1 MEAKVVWLFVFVALY
16 WAYCIFWGIKGAMTA
31 RTASD
36 YFIAGRR
43 LSLWVFILAATAT
56 SFSGW
61 TFMGHPGLV
70 YRDGFQYAYAS
81 FYTITI
87 PFTGVMFLKRQ
98 WMLGKRYGYVT
109 PGEMLSDYFQ
119 GDAIRIL
126 TVLVALL
133 FSIPY
138 LGVQLGA
145 SGFLFSVLSNGLVST
160 NAGMWILSLVV
171 LIYVASGGL
180 KAVAYVDTLQCILL
194 AIGIIVTGII
204 ALNLAGGWGA
214 LNAGFAQLASQP
226 ELGKW
231 GATPDGH
238 NAYFAIPGVIQF
250 TAGLGKETPV
260 GGLWTGIMCLT
271 YMFALMGIQSAPAFT
286 MWAFGNADPKPFAPQ
301 QVWASSFCIGLILFF
316 FTAFQGMGAHI
327 LGANPAV
334 NEAGIALN
342 QSLNQPLGDIDPALI
357 LGRALNEGEVIETTG
372 QIIVAKPDSLVP
384 FYFNQIADAAPWLVG
399 LLAVCALAAM
409 QSTGAAYMSTAGG
422 MLTRDLYKRYL
433 NPTAGHG
440 TQKLFGRIGVAFIV
454 ISALLVATFSTD
466 ALVLLGGLA
475 VAFGF
480 QMWPSLAAVCWF
492 PWITRQG
499 ATLGL
504 AAGLLAVI
512 FTETI
517 GQQITGG
524 ALPWGRWPW
533 TIHSAGWG
541 IIFNLAVCLI
551 VSAMTQDSASR
562 EHRMKYHNFLR
573 EHASLSADKRKLV
586 PIAWIITLAWLFF
599 GIGPGAVIGN
609 TIFGA
614 PAAGVEGW
622 TFGIPSIWAWQI
634 LFWVLGVFMMWFL
647 AYKMEMSTVPETEIE
662 ALVEDIGDVAAS
674 PAAQSGAGGAAR

>member
-1 MEAKVVWLFVFVALY
+1 MAPKVIWLFVFVALY
-16 WAYCIFWGIKGAMTA
+16 WAYCIFWGIKCARAAHTA
-31 RTASD
+31 TD

-43 LSLWVFILAATAT
+43 LSMWVFILAATAT

-81 FYTITI
+81 FYAITI

-98 WMLGKRYGYVT
+98 WVLGKRFGYVT

-145 SGFLFSVLSNGLVST
+145 SGFLFNVLTDGLISVNVGMWVLS
-160 NAGMWILSLVV
+160 AVV
-171 LIYVASGGL
+171 LLYVASGGL
-180 KAVAYVDTLQCILL
+180 RAVAYVDTVQCILL
-194 AIGIIVTGII
+194 GLGIIITGLI
-204 ALNLAGGWGA
+204 ALNLAGGFAA
-214 LNAGFAQLASQP
+214 LNEGFAGLAASDV
-226 ELGKW
+226 GKW
-231 GATPDGH
+231 GLTADGH

-260 GGLWTGIMCLT
+260 GGLWTGVMVLT
-271 YMFALMGIQSAPAFT
+271 YMFALMGIQSAPAFS
-286 MWAFGNADPKPFAPQ
+286 MWSFGNKSPEPFAPQ
-301 QVWASSFCIGLILFF
+301 QVWASSFGIGLILFS
-316 FTAFQGMGAHI
+316 FTAFQGMGAHL
-327 LGANPAV
+327 LGGNPAV
-334 NEAGIALN
+334 TEAGLALVNVLPGAAIA
-342 QSLNQPLGDIDPALI
+342 
-357 LGRALNEGEVIETTG
+357 
-372 QIIVAKPDSLVP
+372 AKPDSLVP
-384 FYFNQIADAAPWLVG
+384 HYFNQIAESMPWLVG

-409 QSTGAAYMSTAGG
+409 QSTGAAYMSTAGA

-433 NPTAGHG
+433 NPSAGHG
-440 TQKLFGRIGVAFIV
+440 TQKFVGRLGVAFIV
-454 ISALLVATFSTD
+454 VSALMVATFSHD

-504 AAGLLAVI
+504 AAGLLGVI
-512 FTETI
+512 FTENF
-517 GQQITGG
+517 G
-524 ALPWGRWPW
+524 ASIAGTVGIELAWGRWPW

-541 IIFNLAVCLI
+541 MLLNLAVCLPI
-551 VSAMTQDSASR
+551 SAMTQNSSAKS
-562 EHRMKYHNFLR
+562 HRMKYHDFLR
-573 EHASLSADKRKLV
+573 EHASLPAAKKGLV
-586 PIAWIITLAWLFF
+586 PIAWGITLAWMFF

-609 TIFGA
+609 TIFGTPNDA
-614 PAAGVEGW
+614 TTWWV
-622 TFGIPSIWAWQI
+622 FGMPSIWVWQI
-634 LFWVLGVFMMWFL
+634 LFWILGVGMMWFL
-647 AYKMEMSTVPETEIE
+647 AYKMELSTMPSKEVH
-662 ALVEDIGDVAAS
+662 ALTEDIGDAS
-674 PAAQSGAGGAAR
+674 AQAGPAE

>member
-1 MEAKVVWLFVFVALY
+1 MEAKVLWLFVFVALY

-31 RTASD
+31 KTASD

-98 WMLGKRYGYVT
+98 WMLGKRFGYVT
-109 PGEMLSDYFQ
+109 PGEMLSDYFR

-126 TVLVALL
+126 VVLVALL

-145 SGFLFSVLSNGLVST
+145 SGFLFNVLTDGLIPVE
-160 NAGMWILSLVV
+160 AGMWVLSLVV

-180 KAVAYVDTLQCILL
+180 RAVAYVDTLQCILL
-194 AIGIIVTGII
+194 GLGIIVTGII
-204 ALNLAGGWGA
+204 ALNLAGGWDA
-214 LNAGFAQLASQP
+214 LNEGFARLAASDV
-226 ELGKW
+226 GKW
-231 GATPDGH
+231 GTTQGYGGGDY
-238 NAYFAIPGVIQF
+238 NAYFAIPGVIQW

-271 YMFALMGIQSAPAFT
+271 YMFALMGIQSAPAFS
-286 MWAFGNADPKPFAPQ
+286 MWAFGNQSPKPFAPQ

-316 FTAFQGMGAHI
+316 FTAFQGMGAHL

-334 NEAGIALN
+334 TEAGLAINDVLDGAAI
-342 QSLNQPLGDIDPALI
+342 S
-357 LGRALNEGEVIETTG
+357 
-372 QIIVAKPDSLVP
+372 AKPDSLVP
-384 FYFNQIADAAPWLVG
+384 YYFNQIADTLPWLVG

-433 NPTAGHG
+433 NPTASHA
-440 TQKLFGRIGVAFIV
+440 TQKLFGRFGVAFIV
-454 ISALLVATFSTD
+454 LSALLVATFSRD

-480 QMWPSLAAVCWF
+480 QMWPSLAAICWF

-504 AAGLLAVI
+504 AAGLIAVI
-512 FTETI
+512 LTEKI
-517 GQQITGG
+517 AVDLTGG
-524 ALPWGRWPW
+524 ALPWGRWPL

-541 IIFNLAVCLI
+541 MFFNLLVCI
-551 VSAMTQDSASR
+551 PVSAMTQNDNDRA
-562 EHRMKYHNFLR
+562 HRMTYHNFLR
-573 EHASLSADKRKLV
+573 EHAGLPDSKKGLV
-586 PIAWIITLAWLFF
+586 PIAWAITLAWMFF
-599 GIGPGAVIGN
+599 GIGPGAVLGN
-609 TIFGA
+609 DIFGA
-614 PAAGVEGW
+614 PNAGVEGW

-634 LFWVLGVFMMWFL
+634 LFWLLGVGMMWFL
-647 AYKMEMSTVPETEIE
+647 AYKMEMSTVPEREVE
-662 ALVEDIGDVAAS
+662 ALVEDIGDAA
-674 PAAQSGAGGAAR
+674 AEQQRG

>member
-1 MEAKVVWLFVFVALY
+1 MAPKVIWLFAFVAAY
-16 WAYCIFWGIKGAMTA
+16 WAYCIFWGIKGMTQA
-31 RTASD
+31 KSASD
-36 YFIAGRR
+36 YFIAGRG
-43 LSLWVFILAATAT
+43 LSVWVFVLAATAT

-98 WMLGKRYGYVT
+98 WMLGKRFGYVT
-109 PGEMLSDYFQ
+109 PGEMLSDYFR

-145 SGFLFSVLSNGLVST
+145 SGFLFNVLTDGLISQNV
-160 NAGMWILSLVV
+160 GMWVLSLVV

-180 KAVAYVDTLQCILL
+180 KAVAYVDTVQCILL
-194 AIGIIVTGII
+194 ALGIIITGFI
-204 ALNLAGGWGA
+204 ALDAVGGWTA
-214 LNAGFAQLASQP
+214 LNEGFARLAASDV
-226 ELGKW
+226 GRW
-231 GATPDGH
+231 GVTEDGH

-250 TAGLGKETPV
+250 TAGLGKETPT
-260 GGLWTGIMCLT
+260 GGLWTGIMVLT

-286 MWAFGNADPKPFAPQ
+286 MWAFGNKSPKPFAPQ
-301 QVWASSFCIGLILFF
+301 QVWASSFAIGLILFF
-316 FTAFQGMGAHI
+316 FTAFQGMGAHL

-334 NEAGIALN
+334 TDAGLAI
-342 QSLNQPLGDIDPALI
+342 SS
-357 LGRALNEGEVIETTG
+357 VIPG
-372 QIIVAKPDSLVP
+372 SVAGKPDSLVP
-384 FYFNQIADAAPWLVG
+384 FYFNLMADTAPALVG

-422 MLTRDLYKRYL
+422 MLTRDLIKRYL
-433 NPTAGHG
+433 YPNADHA
-440 TQKLFGRIGVAFIV
+440 TQKTFGRAGVAVIV
-454 ISALLVATFSTD
+454 LSALTVATFSSD

-480 QMWPSLAAVCWF
+480 QMWPSLAAVCWL

-499 ATLGL
+499 ATWGL
-504 AAGLLAVI
+504 AAGLLGVI
-512 FTETI
+512 FTETF
-517 GQQITGG
+517 GQTIAGWVG
-524 ALPWGRWPW
+524 LELAWGRWPW

-541 IIFNLAVCLI
+541 IIFNILVCVV
-551 VSAMTQDSASR
+551 VSTMTQNEADLS
-562 EHRMKYHNFLR
+562 HRMKFHSFLR
-573 EHASLSADKRKLV
+573 QHAGLSADKKKLV
-586 PIAWIITLAWLFF
+586 PAAWIVALAWMFF

-609 TIFGA
+609 TLFGTPGDSA
-614 PAAGVEGW
+614 TW

-634 LFWVLGVFMMWFL
+634 LFWLLGVGMMWFL
-647 AYKMEMSTVPETEIE
+647 AYKMEMSTVPTTEFE
-662 ALVEDIGDVAAS
+662 AIVEDIGDVGPQKAAPGS
-674 PAAQSGAGGAAR
+674 